1 MQLCLQK
8 TMKSTK
14 LTHDIDIMAPSYDTM
29 LHNLIELKCN
39 SFEKWIEAQQSIAV
53 NPESSK
59 YKLLDLQIRH
69 AMTTFIDVPLLAIL
83 YKHLTECSTYDTM
96 LHNTVELSTF
106 CEAVVNI
113 EFDFILKF
121 RQDIMSH
128 DMSLGAH
135 LDNHIDALR
144 QFVMCMYN
152 KSKGA
157 ATTIVQH
164 YIVSETISQLVLYDS
179 RHQMIESMIA
189 QLDKFDLLN
198 VQYAIIKQLE
208 TKVSCNTAMLTRF
221 VDDAIKFEI
230 CNTASDAFKF
240 AVKLM
245 CTRLNKAL
253 LDVNKALLDDNSS
266 RPLRKVAVEH
276 MMQLVQQSLQSSMYN
291 LHDVKQIEAS
301 CTLIVYNALLVNFQQ
316 QN

>member
-14 LTHDIDIMAPSYDTM
+14 LTYDIDIMAPSYDTV

-39 SFEKWIEAQQSIAV
+39 SFEKWIDAQQSIAV

-83 YKHLTECSTYDTM
+83 YKHLTECSTSKQT
-96 LHNTVELSTF
+96 TF

-135 LDNHIDALR
+135 LDNHIDVLR

-164 YIVSETISQLVLYDS
+164 YIVSETISQLVLHDS
-179 RHQMIESMIA
+179 RHQMIKSMIA

-198 VQYAIIKQLE
+198 VRYAIIKQLE

-253 LDVNKALLDDNSS
+253 LDDNSS

-301 CTLIVYNALLVNFQQ
+301 CTLIVYNALLANFQQ

>member
-83 YKHLTECSTYDTM
+83 YKHLTECSAY
-96 LHNTVELSTF
+96 NTVELSTF

-135 LDNHIDALR
+135 LDNHIDVLR

-164 YIVSETISQLVLYDS
+164 YIVSETISQLVLHDS

-189 QLDKFDLLN
+189 QLDKFDLVGNEQLN
-198 VQYAIIKQLE
+198 VQYIIVKQLE

-221 VDDAIKFEI
+221 VDDAIKFKI

-245 CTRLNKAL
+245 CTRL
-253 LDVNKALLDDNSS
+253 NKALLDDNSS

-301 CTLIVYNALLVNFQQ
+301 CTLIVYNALLANFQQ

>member
-1 MQLCLQK
+1 
-8 TMKSTK
+8 MKSTK
-14 LTHDIDIMAPSYDTM
+14 LTYDIDIMAPSYDTM

-59 YKLLDLQIRH
+59 CKLIDLQIKH
-69 AMTTFIDVPLLAIL
+69 AMTIFIDVPLLAIL

-113 EFDFILKF
+113 ELDFILKF
-121 RQDIMSH
+121 RQDIISH
-128 DMSLGAH
+128 GMSLGAH

-144 QFVMCMYN
+144 QFVMLMYN
-152 KSKGA
+152 KSKGT

-189 QLDKFDLLN
+189 QLDKFDLVGNEQLN
-198 VQYAIIKQLE
+198 VQYIIVKQLE

-245 CTRLNKAL
+245 CTRL
-253 LDVNKALLDDNSS
+253 NKALLDDNSS

-301 CTLIVYNALLVNFQQ
+301 CTLIVYNALLANFQQ

>member
-1 MQLCLQK
+1 
-8 TMKSTK
+8 MKSTK

-83 YKHLTECSTYDTM
+83 Y
-96 LHNTVELSTF
+96 NTVELSTF

-144 QFVMCMYN
+144 QFVMYMYN

-164 YIVSETISQLVLYDS
+164 YIVSETIS
-179 RHQMIESMIA
+179 
-189 QLDKFDLLN
+189 
-198 VQYAIIKQLE
+198 
-208 TKVSCNTAMLTRF
+208 
-221 VDDAIKFEI
+221 
-230 CNTASDAFKF
+230 
-240 AVKLM
+240 
-245 CTRLNKAL
+245 
-253 LDVNKALLDDNSS
+253 
-266 RPLRKVAVEH
+266 
-276 MMQLVQQSLQSSMYN
+276 
-291 LHDVKQIEAS
+291 
-301 CTLIVYNALLVNFQQ
+301 
-316 QN
+316 

>member
-69 AMTTFIDVPLLAIL
+69 AMITFIDVPLLTIL
-83 YKHLTECSTYDTM
+83 YKHLTECSTY
-96 LHNTVELSTF
+96 NTVELSTF

-128 DMSLGAH
+128 DMSLGTH

-164 YIVSETISQLVLYDS
+164 YIVSETISQLVLHDS

-198 VQYAIIKQLE
+198 VRYVIIKQLE

-221 VDDAIKFEI
+221 VDDAIRFEI
-230 CNTASDAFKF
+230 CVTDTDAFKF

-253 LDVNKALLDDNSS
+253 LDDNSS
-266 RPLRKVAVEH
+266 RPLCNVAVEH
-276 MMQLVQQSLQSSMYN
+276 MMQLVQQSLQSSMHN
-291 LHDVKQIEAS
+291 LHDVKQIDAS
-301 CTLIVYNALLVNFQQ
+301 CALIVYNSLLVNFQQ
-316 QN
+316 HSK

>member
-14 LTHDIDIMAPSYDTM
+14 LTYDIDIMAPSYDTM

-83 YKHLTECSTYDTM
+83 YKHLTECSTY
-96 LHNTVELSTF
+96 NTVELSTF

-135 LDNHIDALR
+135 LDNHIDALC

-198 VQYAIIKQLE
+198 VQYIIVKQLE

-221 VDDAIKFEI
+221 VDDAIRFEI
-230 CNTASDAFKF
+230 CVTASDAFKF

-245 CTRLNKAL
+245 CTRL
-253 LDVNKALLDDNSS
+253 NKALLDDNSS

-301 CTLIVYNALLVNFQQ
+301 CTLIVYNALLANFQQ

>member
-59 YKLLDLQIRH
+59 CKLLNLQIRH

-83 YKHLTECSTYDTM
+83 YKHLTECSAY
-96 LHNTVELSTF
+96 NTVELSTF
-106 CEAVVNI
+106 CEVVVNI

-135 LDNHIDALR
+135 LDNHIDALC
-144 QFVMCMYN
+144 QFVMYMYN

-157 ATTIVQH
+157 ATIIVQH

-198 VQYAIIKQLE
+198 VQYIIVKQLE

-230 CNTASDAFKF
+230 CNTASDAFKC

-245 CTRLNKAL
+245 CTRL
-253 LDVNKALLDDNSS
+253 NKALLDDNSS

-276 MMQLVQQSLQSSMYN
+276 MLQLVQQSLRSSMYN

-301 CTLIVYNALLVNFQQ
+301 CTLIVYNALLANFQQ

>member
-83 YKHLTECSTYDTM
+83 YKHLTE
-96 LHNTVELSTF
+96 LSTF

-128 DMSLGAH
+128 DMSLGTH

-164 YIVSETISQLVLYDS
+164 YIVSETISQLVLHDS

-189 QLDKFDLLN
+189 QLDKFDLVGNEQLN
-198 VQYAIIKQLE
+198 VRYVIIKQLE
-208 TKVSCNTAMLTRF
+208 TNVSCNTAMLTRF
-221 VDDAIKFEI
+221 VDDAIRFEI
-230 CNTASDAFKF
+230 CVTDTDAFKF

-253 LDVNKALLDDNSS
+253 LDDNSS
-266 RPLRKVAVEH
+266 RPLCNVAVEH
-276 MMQLVQQSLQSSMYN
+276 MMQLVQQSLQSSMHN

-301 CTLIVYNALLVNFQQ
+301 CKSIVDNALLANFQQ

>member
-83 YKHLTECSTYDTM
+83 YKHLTECSTY
-96 LHNTVELSTF
+96 NTVELSTF

-128 DMSLGAH
+128 DMSLGTH
-135 LDNHIDALR
+135 FDKHIDALR

-152 KSKGA
+152 KSKVA
-157 ATTIVQH
+157 AATIVQH
-164 YIVSETISQLVLYDS
+164 YIVSETISQLVLHDS

-198 VQYAIIKQLE
+198 VRYVIIKQLE

-221 VDDAIKFEI
+221 VDDAIRFEI
-230 CNTASDAFKF
+230 CVTDTDAFKF

-253 LDVNKALLDDNSS
+253 LDDNSS
-266 RPLRKVAVEH
+266 RPLCNVAVEH
-276 MMQLVQQSLQSSMYN
+276 MMQLVQQSLQSSMHN

-301 CTLIVYNALLVNFQQ
+301 CALIVYNSLLVNFQQ
-316 QN
+316 HSK

>member
-14 LTHDIDIMAPSYDTM
+14 LTYDIDIMAPSYDTM

-83 YKHLTECSTYDTM
+83 YKHLTECSAY
-96 LHNTVELSTF
+96 NTVELSTF

-128 DMSLGAH
+128 DMSLGTH

-144 QFVMCMYN
+144 QFVMYMYN

-157 ATTIVQH
+157 ATIIVQH

-179 RHQMIESMIA
+179 RQWSFETMSA
-189 QLDKFDLLN
+189 QLDNVVATGNEQLN
-198 VQYAIIKQLE
+198 AKCDIVRYFE
-208 TKVSCNTAMLTRF
+208 TNFSCNVAMLTRF

-253 LDVNKALLDDNSS
+253 LDDNSS

-291 LHDVKQIEAS
+291 LHDIKQIEAS
-301 CTLIVYNALLVNFQQ
+301 CTLIVYNALLANFQQ

>member
-69 AMTTFIDVPLLAIL
+69 AMTTFIDVQLLAIL
-83 YKHLTECSTYDTM
+83 YKHLTECSAY
-96 LHNTVELSTF
+96 NTVELSTF

-128 DMSLGAH
+128 DMPLGAH
-135 LDNHIDALR
+135 LDNHIDVLC

-164 YIVSETISQLVLYDS
+164 YIAAETISQLVLHDS

-189 QLDKFDLLN
+189 QLDKFDLVGNEQLN
-198 VQYAIIKQLE
+198 VRYAIIKQLE

-221 VDDAIKFEI
+221 VDDAIRFEI

-253 LDVNKALLDDNSS
+253 LDDNSS
-266 RPLRKVAVEH
+266 RPLRKVALEH
-276 MMQLVQQSLQSSMYN
+276 MIQIVQQSLQSSMYN
-291 LHDVKQIEAS
+291 LHDVKQIKAS
-301 CTLIVYNALLVNFQQ
+301 CTLIVYNALLANFQQ

>member
-1 MQLCLQK
+1 
-8 TMKSTK
+8 MKSTK
-14 LTHDIDIMAPSYDTM
+14 LTHDIDIMARSYDTM

-39 SFEKWIEAQQSIAV
+39 LFEKWIEAQQSIAV

-69 AMTTFIDVPLLAIL
+69 AMTTFIDAPLLAIL
-83 YKHLTECSTYDTM
+83 YKHLTECSAY
-96 LHNTVELSTF
+96 NTVELSTF

-152 KSKGA
+152 KSKGV

-164 YIVSETISQLVLYDS
+164 YIVSETISQLVLHDS

-189 QLDKFDLLN
+189 QFDKFDLLN
-198 VQYAIIKQLE
+198 VRYAIIKQLE

-253 LDVNKALLDDNSS
+253 LDDNSS

-276 MMQLVQQSLQSSMYN
+276 MLQLVQQMLQSNMFN

-301 CTLIVYNALLVNFQQ
+301 CKSIVDNALFANFQQ

>member
-53 NPESSK
+53 NPESAK

-83 YKHLTECSTYDTM
+83 YKHFTEC
-96 LHNTVELSTF
+96 STF

-128 DMSLGAH
+128 GMSLGTH

-164 YIVSETISQLVLYDS
+164 YIVSETISQLVLHDS

-189 QLDKFDLLN
+189 QLDKFDLVGNEQLN
-198 VQYAIIKQLE
+198 VRYVIIKQLE

-221 VDDAIKFEI
+221 VDDAIRFEI
-230 CNTASDAFKF
+230 CVTDTDAFKF

-253 LDVNKALLDDNSS
+253 LDDNSS
-266 RPLRKVAVEH
+266 RPLCNVAVEH
-276 MMQLVQQSLQSSMYN
+276 MMQLVQQSLQSSMHN
-291 LHDVKQIEAS
+291 LHDVKQIETS
-301 CTLIVYNALLVNFQQ
+301 CALIVYNSLLVNFQQ
-316 QN
+316 HSK

>member
-14 LTHDIDIMAPSYDTM
+14 LTYDIDIMAPSYDTM

-135 LDNHIDALR
+135 LDNHIDVLR

-164 YIVSETISQLVLYDS
+164 YIVSETISQLVLHDS

-198 VQYAIIKQLE
+198 VRYAIIKQLE

-221 VDDAIKFEI
+221 VDDAIKFKI

-245 CTRLNKAL
+245 CTRL
-253 LDVNKALLDDNSS
+253 NKALLDDNSS

-301 CTLIVYNALLVNFQQ
+301 CTLIVYNALLANFQQ

>member
-1 MQLCLQK
+1 
-8 TMKSTK
+8 MKSTK

-39 SFEKWIEAQQSIAV
+39 SFEKCIEAQQSIAV

-135 LDNHIDALR
+135 LDNHIDVLR

-179 RHQMIESMIA
+179 RQWSFETMSA
-189 QLDKFDLLN
+189 QLDNVVATGNEQLN
-198 VQYAIIKQLE
+198 AKCDIVRYFE
-208 TKVSCNTAMLTRF
+208 TNFSCNVAMLTRF
-221 VDDAIKFEI
+221 AEDAIKFEI
-230 CNTASDAFKF
+230 CDTDTDAFKF

-253 LDVNKALLDDNSS
+253 LDDNSS
-266 RPLRKVAVEH
+266 RPLRKVALEH
-276 MMQLVQQSLQSSMYN
+276 MIQIVQQSLQSSMHN

-301 CTLIVYNALLVNFQQ
+301 CKSIVDNALLANFQH

>member
-1 MQLCLQK
+1 
-8 TMKSTK
+8 
-14 LTHDIDIMAPSYDTM
+14 
-29 LHNLIELKCN
+29 
-39 SFEKWIEAQQSIAV
+39 
-53 NPESSK
+53 
-59 YKLLDLQIRH
+59 
-69 AMTTFIDVPLLAIL
+69 
-83 YKHLTECSTYDTM
+83 
-96 LHNTVELSTF
+96 
-106 CEAVVNI
+106 
-113 EFDFILKF
+113 
-121 RQDIMSH
+121 
-128 DMSLGAH
+128 MSLGTH
-135 LDNHIDALR
+135 LDNHIDALC
-144 QFVMCMYN
+144 QFVMYMYN

-179 RHQMIESMIA
+179 RQRSFETMSA
-189 QLDKFDLLN
+189 QLDNIVATGNEQLN
-198 VQYAIIKQLE
+198 AKYDIVRYFE
-208 TKVSCNTAMLTRF
+208 TNFSCNVAMLTRF

-253 LDVNKALLDDNSS
+253 LDDNSS

-291 LHDVKQIEAS
+291 LHNVKQIEAS
-301 CTLIVYNALLVNFQQ
+301 CTLIVYNALLANFQQ

>member
-14 LTHDIDIMAPSYDTM
+14 LTYDIDIMAPSYDTM

-83 YKHLTECSTYDTM
+83 YKHLTECSAY
-96 LHNTVELSTF
+96 NTVELSTF

-128 DMSLGAH
+128 DMSLGTH

-144 QFVMCMYN
+144 QFVMYMYN

-164 YIVSETISQLVLYDS
+164 YIVSETISQLVLHDS

-198 VQYAIIKQLE
+198 VRYVIIKQLE

-253 LDVNKALLDDNSS
+253 LDDNSS
-266 RPLRKVAVEH
+266 RSLRKVAVEH

>member
-39 SFEKWIEAQQSIAV
+39 SFEKFIEAQQSIAV

-69 AMTTFIDVPLLAIL
+69 AMTTFIDVQLLAIL
-83 YKHLTECSTYDTM
+83 YKHLTECSAYDTM

-113 EFDFILKF
+113 ELDFILKF

-189 QLDKFDLLN
+189 QLDKFDLVDKFDLLN
-198 VQYAIIKQLE
+198 VQHIIVKQLE

-253 LDVNKALLDDNSS
+253 LDDNSS

-291 LHDVKQIEAS
+291 LHDVKQIKAS
-301 CTLIVYNALLVNFQQ
+301 CTLIVYNALLANFQQ

>member
-59 YKLLDLQIRH
+59 YKLFDLQIRH
-69 AMTTFIDVPLLAIL
+69 AMTTFIDAPLLAIL
-83 YKHLTECSTYDTM
+83 YKHLTECSTY
-96 LHNTVELSTF
+96 NTVELSTF

-113 EFDFILKF
+113 EFAFILKF

-128 DMSLGAH
+128 DMSLGTH

-164 YIVSETISQLVLYDS
+164 YIVSETISQLVLHDS

-198 VQYAIIKQLE
+198 VRYVIIKQLE
-208 TKVSCNTAMLTRF
+208 TKLSCNTAMLTRF
-221 VDDAIKFEI
+221 VDDAIRFEI
-230 CNTASDAFKF
+230 CVTDTDAFKF

-253 LDVNKALLDDNSS
+253 LDDNSS
-266 RPLRKVAVEH
+266 RPLCNVAVEH
-276 MMQLVQQSLQSSMYN
+276 MMQLVQQSLQSSMHN

-301 CTLIVYNALLVNFQQ
+301 CALIVYNSLLVNFQQ
-316 QN
+316 HSK

>member
-14 LTHDIDIMAPSYDTM
+14 LTHDIDIMTPSYDTM

-83 YKHLTECSTYDTM
+83 YKHLTE
-96 LHNTVELSTF
+96 LSTF

-113 EFDFILKF
+113 ELDFILKF

-128 DMSLGAH
+128 DTLGAH
-135 LDNHIDALR
+135 LDNHIDVLR

-198 VQYAIIKQLE
+198 VRYAIIKQLE

-221 VDDAIKFEI
+221 VDDAIRFEI

-253 LDVNKALLDDNSS
+253 LDVNKALLDVNKALLDDNSS
-266 RPLRKVAVEH
+266 RQLRKVAVEH

-301 CTLIVYNALLVNFQQ
+301 CTLIVYNALLANFQQ

>member
-83 YKHLTECSTYDTM
+83 YKHLTECSTY
-96 LHNTVELSTF
+96 NTVELSTF
-106 CEAVVNI
+106 CEVVVNI

-121 RQDIMSH
+121 RQGIMSH
-128 DMSLGAH
+128 DMSLGTH

-144 QFVMCMYN
+144 KFVMCMYN

-164 YIVSETISQLVLYDS
+164 YIVSETISQLVLHDS

-198 VQYAIIKQLE
+198 VRYAIIKQLE

-221 VDDAIKFEI
+221 VDDAIRFEI

-253 LDVNKALLDDNSS
+253 LDDNSS
-266 RPLRKVAVEH
+266 KPLRKVAVEH

-301 CTLIVYNALLVNFQQ
+301 CTLIVYNALLTNFQQ

>member
-14 LTHDIDIMAPSYDTM
+14 LTHDIDIMTPSYDTM

-83 YKHLTECSTYDTM
+83 YKHLTE
-96 LHNTVELSTF
+96 LSTF

-135 LDNHIDALR
+135 LDNHIDVLR

-198 VQYAIIKQLE
+198 VRYAIIKQLE

-221 VDDAIKFEI
+221 VDDAIRFEI

-253 LDVNKALLDDNSS
+253 LDVNKALLDVNKALLDDNSS
-266 RPLRKVAVEH
+266 RQLRKVAVEH

-301 CTLIVYNALLVNFQQ
+301 CTLIVYNALLANFQQ

>member
-1 MQLCLQK
+1 M
-8 TMKSTK
+8 TSW
-14 LTHDIDIMAPSYDTM
+14 HHHI
-29 LHNLIELKCN
+29 IELKCN

-83 YKHLTECSTYDTM
+83 YKHLTECSTY
-96 LHNTVELSTF
+96 NTVELSTF

-128 DMSLGAH
+128 DTSLGTH
-135 LDNHIDALR
+135 LDNHIDALH

-164 YIVSETISQLVLYDS
+164 YIVFETISQLVLHDS

-198 VQYAIIKQLE
+198 VRYVIIKQLE

-221 VDDAIKFEI
+221 VDDAIRFEI
-230 CNTASDAFKF
+230 CVTDTDAFKF

-253 LDVNKALLDDNSS
+253 LDDNSS
-266 RPLRKVAVEH
+266 RPLCNVAVEH
-276 MMQLVQQSLQSSMYN
+276 MMQLVQQSLQSNMHN

-301 CTLIVYNALLVNFQQ
+301 CALIVHNSLLVNFQQ
-316 QN
+316 HSK

>member
-14 LTHDIDIMAPSYDTM
+14 LTHDIDIMAPSYDTI

-59 YKLLDLQIRH
+59 YKLFDLQIRH

-83 YKHLTECSTYDTM
+83 YKHLTECSIY
-96 LHNTVELSTF
+96 NTVELSTF

-113 EFDFILKF
+113 ELDFILKF

-128 DMSLGAH
+128 DMTLGTH

-152 KSKGA
+152 KSKGV

-164 YIVSETISQLVLYDS
+164 YIVSETISQLVLHDS

-198 VQYAIIKQLE
+198 VRYDIIKQLE
-208 TKVSCNTAMLTRF
+208 TKVSCNTTMLTRF
-221 VDDAIKFEI
+221 VDDAIRFEI
-230 CNTASDAFKF
+230 CNTVSDAFKF

-245 CTRLNKAL
+245 CTRL
-253 LDVNKALLDDNSS
+253 NKALLDDNSS

-301 CTLIVYNALLVNFQQ
+301 CTLIVYNALLTNFQQ

>member
-1 MQLCLQK
+1 
-8 TMKSTK
+8 MKSTK
-14 LTHDIDIMAPSYDTM
+14 LTYDIDIMAPSYDTM

-83 YKHLTECSTYDTM
+83 YKHLTECSAY
-96 LHNTVELSTF
+96 NTVELSTF

-128 DMSLGAH
+128 DMTLGTH

-144 QFVMCMYN
+144 QFVMYMYN
-152 KSKGA
+152 KSKGV

-164 YIVSETISQLVLYDS
+164 YIVSETISQLVLHDS

-198 VQYAIIKQLE
+198 VQYIIVKQLE

-253 LDVNKALLDDNSS
+253 LDDNSS
-266 RPLRKVAVEH
+266 RSLSKVAVEH

-301 CTLIVYNALLVNFQQ
+301 CTLIVYNALLANFQQ
-316 QN
+316 QQN

>member
-1 MQLCLQK
+1 M
-8 TMKSTK
+8 
-14 LTHDIDIMAPSYDTM
+14 
-29 LHNLIELKCN
+29 
-39 SFEKWIEAQQSIAV
+39 
-53 NPESSK
+53 
-59 YKLLDLQIRH
+59 
-69 AMTTFIDVPLLAIL
+69 LAIL
-83 YKHLTECSTYDTM
+83 YKHLTECSTY
-96 LHNTVELSTF
+96 NTVELSTF

-135 LDNHIDALR
+135 LDNHIDVLH

-198 VQYAIIKQLE
+198 VQYIIVKQLE

-245 CTRLNKAL
+245 CTRLNKT
-253 LDVNKALLDDNSS
+253 LLDDNSS
-266 RPLRKVAVEH
+266 RPLRKVAVDH

-301 CTLIVYNALLVNFQQ
+301 CTLIVYNALLANFQQ

>member
-14 LTHDIDIMAPSYDTM
+14 LTYDIDIMSPSYDTM

-83 YKHLTECSTYDTM
+83 YKHLTECSAY
-96 LHNTVELSTF
+96 NTVGLSTF

-128 DMSLGAH
+128 DMSLGTH

-144 QFVMCMYN
+144 QFVICMYN

-164 YIVSETISQLVLYDS
+164 YIVSETISQLVLHDS

-198 VQYAIIKQLE
+198 VRYDIIKQLE

-253 LDVNKALLDDNSS
+253 LDDNSS
-266 RPLRKVAVEH
+266 RSLRKVAVEH

-301 CTLIVYNALLVNFQQ
+301 CTLIVYNALLANFQQ